1 MGHSVCIVSNP
12 GPRAAT
18 MLRCASQ
25 LVWETHFDMT
35 ETTGLDLSAETTAL
49 LERYGFDRPTF
60 DRLRARLMRG
70 EAGDASNRIA
80 GVVKTP
86 SAGDVVPLPTPDS
99 AAYAALRE
107 RGEAAIRDGKVAA
120 VVLAGGMATRFGGVV
135 KAAVDVAPGHTFLD
149 LKLADIRAS
158 AARAKG
164 QVPVFLMT
172 SFATDADV
180 TRMAQQA
187 SKVGQHVTAFAQFIS
202 LRLRNDGSLFRDSE
216 GEVSPYAPGHGD
228 LSVALRARGVLKQ
241 LIADGVELLY
251 MSNVDNLAATLD
263 PVIIGA
269 HLASGKQISV
279 EVADK
284 AKGDKGGAPAR
295 VDGVLQIVEG
305 FRFPK
310 DFDQDSIPVFN
321 TNSFV
326 MDARA
331 IDRDF
336 DYTWFAVSKEV
347 DGEKVIQFERLVGEL
362 TAFLPCHCIG
372 VMREGDEGR
381 FMPVKDPPELESRRE
396 GIMHMLKRRGAL

>member
-1 MGHSVCIVSNP
+1 
-12 GPRAAT
+12 
-18 MLRCASQ
+18 MLRRASR
-25 LVWETHFDMT
+25 LAWETHLNIT
-35 ETTGLDLSAETTAL
+35 QTTGLDLSAETTAL

-70 EAGDASNRIA
+70 EASDASNRIA
-80 GVVKTP
+80 GVVQAP
-86 SAGDVVPLPTPDS
+86 APGDVVRLPAPNSPAHT
-99 AAYAALRE
+99 ALRE

-120 VVLAGGMATRFGGVV
+120 IVLAGGMATRFGGVV

-158 AARAKG
+158 AARANG
-164 QVPVFLMT
+164 QVPVYLMT

-180 TRMAQQA
+180 TRMAQAA
-187 SKVGQHVTAFAQFIS
+187 SKAGQRVTAFAQFIS
-202 LRLRNDGSLFRDSE
+202 LRLRKDGELVRDAN

-228 LSVALRARGVLKQ
+228 LSVALRERGVLTQ
-241 LIADGVELLY
+241 LLAQGVELLY

-263 PVIIGA
+263 PAIIGA
-269 HLASGKQISV
+269 HLASGQQISV

-295 VDGVLQIVEG
+295 VDGLLQIVEG
-305 FRFPK
+305 FRFPR

-326 MDARA
+326 IDARA

-336 DYTWFAVSKEV
+336 DYSWFAVSKEV
-347 DGEKVIQFERLVGEL
+347 DGEQVIQFERLVGEL

-381 FMPVKDPPELESRRE
+381 FMPVKDPPELEARRE
-396 GIMHMLKRRGAL
+396 GIMHMLNRRGAL